1 MEEVAPDD
9 ISSIHIQSVVR
20 AQMGDRSGIGVLEQF
35 PRGPH
40 KPSGVTGLL
49 GGYRGMRMPDDLGGF
64 LPVVEHPLQVTPQWV
79 SAALRSGG
87 FAGTVSELRR
97 RRVGTGQMGTTL
109 RVTLTW
115 SDGTGPASVIV
126 KFAAAV
132 ADGARIG
139 REGNVIEVRFYT
151 QLAPRLAVSVPGCYY
166 GAFDEATSGFVLVL
180 QDMAP
185 AEQGDQIAGC
195 SVDQARDA
203 VLNVAGLHAPLW
215 CNDNLRDLDWVSV
228 VGPAIADSLQEYM
241 VRFTEP
247 FIERFDVSSEDGEIL
262 RRSAQGAATWIRGR
276 QDRVSLI
283 HADYRLD
290 NLLFATDDTTPPV
303 TAVDWANLAVGLPAR
318 DVAFLLETGLQIEDR
333 RAHERDLVAA
343 YGEEL
348 ARQGVPEQPF
358 NQLFDD
364 YRFGLFQGPQVTV
377 LGAMAAAVASER
389 GEEMFRVMATR
400 ACAAIRD
407 LDALDLLDATT

>member
-1 MEEVAPDD
+1 
-9 ISSIHIQSVVR
+9 
-20 AQMGDRSGIGVLEQF
+20 
-35 PRGPH
+35 
-40 KPSGVTGLL
+40 
-49 GGYRGMRMPDDLGGF
+49 MPDDLGGF
-64 LPVVEHPLQVTPQWV
+64 LPVVEHPSQVTPQWV
-79 SAALRSGG
+79 SAALRSAG

-115 SDGTGPASVIV
+115 SEGTGPASVIV
-126 KFAAAV
+126 KFPAGG

-151 QLAPRLAVSVPGCYY
+151 QLARRLAVSVPGCYY

-203 VLNVAGLHAPLW
+203 VPNVAGLHVPLW

-241 VRFTEP
+241 VRFTQP
-247 FIERFDVSSEDGEIL
+247 FIERFGVSSEDAEIL

-276 QDRVSLI
+276 QDRV
-283 HADYRLD
+283 D
-290 NLLFATDDTTPPV
+290 
-303 TAVDWANLAVGLPAR
+303 
-318 DVAFLLETGLQIEDR
+318 
-333 RAHERDLVAA
+333 
-343 YGEEL
+343 
-348 ARQGVPEQPF
+348 
-358 NQLFDD
+358 
-364 YRFGLFQGPQVTV
+364 
-377 LGAMAAAVASER
+377 
-389 GEEMFRVMATR
+389 
-400 ACAAIRD
+400 
-407 LDALDLLDATT
+407 